1 MGLSLRQLLTGVTV
15 DQVRTGFLGL
25 LDGFGFQATSW
36 QATSAA
42 RILVEAI
49 STVMSDATF
58 AIVDIAS
65 SMHAGLA
72 SGPYADQ
79 LGTFTF
85 NLPRVQATPA
95 QGVMLFTSSAAAP
108 AHTFA
113 ANSLLVADSPADDAN
128 TFTVVTGGTI
138 NPGTTLAVNVIAA
151 TPGTASNSPTNL
163 TTLEL
168 RTPLVGVSVTNPPQ
182 PPATPVN
189 TWITASGTDSETDG
203 IGGRY
208 NARMIGRWDR
218 ISPNNTEG
226 AYRAWA
232 LEALP
237 ALSRLIVRQSNSE
250 GGIRITGATVTG
262 GLSGGQIT
270 TITNYINGVSDGVG
284 RRPVNDVLVVA
295 SAVSVLTPTL
305 TVALVVHSPFS
316 ADAIA
321 RVTAALLA
329 LQAELPIG
337 GKFLPGASFGAVLL
351 SDLYAACMAVEGI
364 VNVTFLSFST
374 DIPLGPDD
382 LYLAIPSV
390 TMTVVP

>member
-15 DQVRTGFLGL
+15 DQVRTGLLGL

-42 RILVEAI
+42 RILVEAV
-49 STVMSDATF
+49 SSLVSDATF
-58 AIVDIAS
+58 AIVDIAG

-79 LGTFTF
+79 LGTLTF
-85 NLPRVQATPA
+85 NLPRVQATPT

-113 ANSLLVADSPADDAN
+113 ANSLLIADSPADDAN
-128 TFTVVTGGTI
+128 TFTVTTGGTI
-138 NPGTTLAVNVIAA
+138 NPGTTLAVNVTAA
-151 TPGTASNSPTNL
+151 APGTAGNAPANL

-182 PPATPVN
+182 PPTTPVN
-189 TWITASGTDSETDG
+189 TWITVSGTDAETDG
-203 IGGRY
+203 VGGRY

-218 ISPNNTEG
+218 LTPNNTEG

-237 ALSRLIVRQSNSE
+237 ALTRLIVRRSDGE
-250 GGIRITGATVTG
+250 GRIRITGATITG

-270 TITNYINGVSDGVG
+270 TITDYINGVSDGVG
-284 RRPVNDVLVVA
+284 RRPINDVLDVVSAA
-295 SAVSVLTPTL
+295 SVVTPALNVSI
-305 TVALVVHSPFS
+305 VVHSPFS
-316 ADAIA
+316 ADAIS

-329 LQAELPIG
+329 LQAAQPIG
-337 GKFLPGASFGAVLL
+337 GTFLPGASFGVVLL
-351 SDLYAACMAVEGI
+351 SDLIAECKAEAGI
-364 VNVTFLSFST
+364 VNVSFPSFSG

-382 LYLAIPSV
+382 LYLAVPNV